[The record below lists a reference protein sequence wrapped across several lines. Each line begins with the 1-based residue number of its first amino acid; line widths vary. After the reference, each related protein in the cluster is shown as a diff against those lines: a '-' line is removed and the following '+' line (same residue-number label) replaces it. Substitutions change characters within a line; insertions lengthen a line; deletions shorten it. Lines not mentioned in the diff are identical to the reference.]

1 MRSLLLGTAVLILQ
15 LVILGEAAACR
26 GPFLST
32 REIVKVSPYIFTAK
46 VVKRVSA
53 SEHED
58 VVELRVTDVLKGSVP
73 GSLTLNGNALIH
85 PNDNCSAIEAGRPF
99 PRVSTGEEW
108 LVSGNFDANRSF
120 VPTTA
125 GSFRLAYPDGR
136 ATEGRNHVLS
146 EFRQTVFRML
156 KKSNNTGQ

>member
-1 MRSLLLGTAVLILQ
+1 MHTLLRAIAVLILQ
-15 LVILGEAAACR
+15 LAILGEASACR

-32 REIVKVSPYIFTAK
+32 SAIVKLSQHIFTAK

-53 SEHED
+53 SERED
-58 VVELRVTDVLKGSVP
+58 VVELRVTEVLKGSGP
-73 GSLTLNGNALIH
+73 ESLTLNGRSLIH
-85 PNDNCSAIEAGRPF
+85 PNDNCLAIEGGQPF
-99 PRVSTGEEW
+99 PRVGTGEEW
-108 LVSGNFDANRSF
+108 LVSGNFDANRNF
-120 VPTTA
+120 VPTSA

-136 ATEGRNHVLS
+136 ATEGRNHFLS